1 MKQLDILRARICS
14 REKADL
20 IERLQ
25 EIEKESLS
33 LNKELIKLQEDLNA
47 IR

>member
-1 MKQLDILRARICS
+1 MKQLETLEVRVCFH
-14 REKADL
+14 EKADL

-33 LNKELIKLQEDLNA
+33 LNKELIKLQEDINA
-47 IR
+47 IS